1 MAYKPVDKEMFSM
14 IADAPIP
21 FYVNGLSGSIIFQTD
36 GNVISIL
43 MTHPV
48 PGRNP
53 APIAHIPFAP
63 VVHQPAS
70 ATRKEFTSKILRE
83 PPPPQQPKH
92 SDATP
97 STEVPKSVRFALA
110 PQAEPQRTQQEQ
122 RQVPSQVHQQAHRQD
137 ARAPLPE
144 SSASSASSGSSASS
158 SFSKK
163 PGSVEERSSQR
174 IRFDIRKSGENSWD
188 VFNGDVMIEE
198 SQFKKLNQH
207 PDEHNLR
214 FICGKK
220 EAQMA
225 IYVNPA
231 GEYFLKHGDKKNADW
246 YKYKNN

>member
-1 MAYKPVDKEMFSM
+1 MAYKPVDKEMLSM
-14 IADAPIP
+14 IADAPIH
-21 FYVNGLSGSIIFQTD
+21 FSVNGFSGSIIFQTD
-36 GNVISIL
+36 GDVIRIL

-48 PGRNP
+48 PDRSTST
-53 APIAHIPFAP
+53 APHIPFAP
-63 VVHQPAS
+63 VVHQPAP

-92 SDATP
+92 SNATP

-110 PQAEPQRTQQEQ
+110 PQAEPQRTQQS
-122 RQVPSQVHQQAHRQD
+122 QVPSQVHQQAHRQD

-144 SSASSASSGSSASS
+144 SPASSASS

-163 PGSVEERSSQR
+163 PASAEERSSQR

-198 SQFKKLNQH
+198 SQFKKLNPH

-214 FICGKK
+214 FLCGKK

>member
-1 MAYKPVDKEMFSM
+1 MAYKPVDKEMLSM

-36 GNVISIL
+36 GDVIRIL

-48 PGRNP
+48 PDRSTAT
-53 APIAHIPFAP
+53 APHIPFAP
-63 VVHQPAS
+63 VVHQPAPP
-70 ATRKEFTSKILRE
+70 TRKEFTSKILRE
-83 PPPPQQPKH
+83 PPLPQQPKH
-92 SDATP
+92 SNATP

-110 PQAEPQRTQQEQ
+110 PQAEPQRTQQ

-144 SSASSASSGSSASS
+144 SSASSASSASS

-163 PGSVEERSSQR
+163 PASAEERSSQR

-198 SQFKKLNQH
+198 SQFKKLNPH

-214 FICGKK
+214 FLCGKK

-225 IYVNPA
+225 IYVNTA
-231 GEYFLKHGDKKNADW
+231 GEYFLKHGDKGNADW